1 MRAFL
6 GWDVDILV
14 FDDKRR
20 IRELKVEV
28 DIASI
33 SHHGQ
38 RLELHLWD
46 CGRSLRVALGQVAL
60 KLEEAWDDSRGEVL
74 KIDLSWELAVA

>member
-38 RLELHLWD
+38 RLGLHLWE